1 MRRGEIP
8 ARGIVHLTQPS
19 NAHVS
24 MPPLCD
30 TIPFSCRGRRP
41 RRPAAPSAS
50 NQSHLGCKSSPF
62 LVGAEQTLR
71 FLPAFARSE
80 YPAPISPWLQIDCI
94 GGGCS
99 SPSANCR
106 SCAMRNYI
114 PYSNAEVFP
123 LPPNRPPHSLATPH
137 LELFLGCESS
147 VKRYA
152 PTPPLYNIVPRR
164 GVADA

>member
-1 MRRGEIP
+1 MRNDFGEGDGYCAKGFFP
-8 ARGIVHLTQPS
+8 ARGG
-19 NAHVS
+19 VS
-24 MPPLCD
+24 QWCEQIAPISPLCD

-123 LPPNRPPHSLATPH
+123 LPPNRPPHSLAKPH
-137 LELFLGCESS
+137 LELFLGCE
-147 VKRYA
+147 
-152 PTPPLYNIVPRR
+152 
-164 GVADA
+164 